1 MSNDVTLHGYPP
13 IPNDEDQRLASF
25 PAQSHWMG
33 KNFPNGLSVNGQAP
47 TVEQMYTLWYQD
59 TDQGNAAGA
68 MIPRTQPRT
77 QRRPDPDATTTQQL
91 GFDLTTKA
99 SERFPN
105 MKLWRNNVVKAKAK
119 NKDGSYRFVKA
130 GLNGQGDY
138 SGIMGP
144 MGRRVEIELKVGK
157 DKLSQDQEDFRA
169 MILGCGG
176 IYLECRDAESTLA
189 ELEILYRGE
198 GN

>member
-1 MSNDVTLHGYPP
+1 MKIIS
-13 IPNDEDQRLASF
+13 
-25 PAQSHWMG
+25 
-33 KNFPNGLSVNGQAP
+33 
-47 TVEQMYTLWYQD
+47 
-59 TDQGNAAGA
+59 
-68 MIPRTQPRT
+68 PR
-77 QRRPDPDATTTQQL
+77 RRPDPDATATQRL
-91 GFDLTTKA
+91 AFDLSTKA

-105 MKLWRNNVVKAKAK
+105 LKLWRNNRVDAVAQ
-119 NKDGSYRFVKA
+119 NRDGSTRRIRA
-130 GLNGQGDY
+130 GINGQGDY

-157 DKLSQDQEDFRA
+157 DVLSQDQIDFRS

-176 IYLECRDAESTLA
+176 IYLECRDAETTLA